1 MRRYERLRKKM
12 REEGITGN
20 DLARWMRMN
29 PNSISA
35 RMTGRVSWSLQD
47 AYQILDYLSIPREEL
62 YDYFPPDGKDAEL
75 TGRMSPA
82 FEAAVRR
89 EVNARIDAAR
99 AALAAV

>member
-1 MRRYERLRKKM
+1 MKYKRLRGKM

-20 DLARWMRMN
+20 DLARWMGMT

-62 YDYFPPDGKDAEL
+62 YDYFPPDGKDTEL
-75 TGRMSPA
+75 TDRMSPA

>member
-12 REEGITGN
+12 REEGFTGN
-20 DLARWMRMN
+20 DLARWMGMN

-35 RMTGRVSWSLQD
+35 RMTGRVSWSLSE
-47 AYQILDYLSIPREEL
+47 AYQILDYLNVPCEEL
-62 YDYFPPDGKDAEL
+62 YDYFPPGGKDAEL